1 MLPSMLA
8 AHGAKRCEQQAGCTG
23 ATGRA
28 PPDSENRMLDAMM
41 GCVARRCPS
50 PSVGQWLA
58 GAVQWI
64 SRPGPA
70 RRRGRGAR
78 DGRRPPVVGRQFR
91 PSQPGSTPLLR
102 LTPAFTTEERVARGR
117 RRIGDCTTDG
127 LTGGR
132 AARPPAHDSCAA
144 GPSAKRYYPWK
155 VSGQSAGGHSSSP
168 SWRPWG
174 RLRGQRWAG
183 RWAGAA
189 GGAAHLDP

>member
-1 MLPSMLA
+1 MPAGVLVSVGLSRWIALA
-8 AHGAKRCEQQAGCTG
+8 RRAERTG
-23 ATGRA
+23 DHA
-28 PPDSENRMLDAMM
+28 
-41 GCVARRCPS
+41 VARRAER
-50 PSVGQWLA
+50 A
-58 GAVQWI
+58 GDHDRSNIGVQWI